1 MKLAQNM
8 WIAVLDG
15 AKAIVMV
22 NEGTA
27 LEPRLK
33 VLRTIVAEENPFTH
47 EQGRDRPGRM
57 NDMSGPHK
65 SSMEAPDLH
74 QRAEDRFIAE
84 VMDALE
90 RHAAKGAFEKIVL
103 VAPPVA
109 LGTARKIIGS
119 ATRPCVVKEI
129 AADYVKMPTQD
140 IAKAVQKALEG

>member
-1 MKLAQNM
+1 MKLAAQM
-8 WIAVLDG
+8 WIAAIDG

-27 LEPRLK
+27 FEPRLK
-33 VLRTIVAEENPFTH
+33 VLSTMTQDNPPTR

-74 QRAEDRFIAE
+74 QRAEDAFITD
-84 VMDALE
+84 VMHALE
-90 RHAAKGAFEKIVL
+90 RHAEKGEFEKIVL
-103 VAPPVA
+103 AAPPVA
-109 LGTARKIIGS
+109 LGTVRKQIGP
-119 ATRPCVVKEI
+119 ALKPTIVKEI

-140 IAKAVQKALEG
+140 IAKAVSKVLEA